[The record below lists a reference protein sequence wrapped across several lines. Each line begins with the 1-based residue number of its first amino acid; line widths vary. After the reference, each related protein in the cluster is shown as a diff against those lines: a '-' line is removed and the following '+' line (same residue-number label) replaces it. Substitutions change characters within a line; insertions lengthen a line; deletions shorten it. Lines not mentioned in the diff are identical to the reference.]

1 MAVEKETSINPLWL
15 LLIVPAGFWIGKM
28 IKGSCNCG
36 YRDTRDDRVVMNQ
49 QIIDNH
55 NRAYQNQNPLS
66 QPTGQPNGETGVSHG
81 APGSGGYYDNR
92 NNLYNEANFNV

>member
-1 MAVEKETSINPLWL
+1 
-15 LLIVPAGFWIGKM
+15 
-28 IKGSCNCG
+28 
-36 YRDTRDDRVVMNQ
+36 MNQ

-66 QPTGQPNGETGVSHG
+66 QPTGQPNATN
-81 APGSGGYYDNR
+81 PGSGGYYDNR

>member
-1 MAVEKETSINPLWL
+1 MAVEKENSISPLWL

-36 YRDTRDDRVVMNQ
+36 YRDTRDNGVVMNQ

-55 NRAYQNQNPLS
+55 NRDNQNQNPLS
-66 QPTGQPNGETGVSHG
+66 QQTGQQNATN
-81 APGSGGYYDNR
+81 PGSGGYYDNR
-92 NNLYNEANFNV
+92 NNMYSEANFNV